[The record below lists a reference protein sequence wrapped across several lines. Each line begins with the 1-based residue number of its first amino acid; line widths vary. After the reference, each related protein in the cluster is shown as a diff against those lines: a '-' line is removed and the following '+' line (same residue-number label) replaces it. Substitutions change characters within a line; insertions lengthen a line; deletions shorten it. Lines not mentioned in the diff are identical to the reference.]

1 MQTDINK
8 SNFPIRNSISKKRA
22 FRKEGHICNWS
33 EKFKKKPGN
42 HLLSHRLAAV
52 PSARERFTYVFG
64 MGTCISTPLWSPGRF
79 TVIGKTCSQWGQ
91 SVSEPKRQY
100 GQASRLISTGRL
112 NASLHLHLRPINQ
125 VVCLV
130 PSVDSRS
137 KGFLILRRASHL
149 DAFSGYPFRTWPPG
163 TCAWQHNRYTRGS
176 SSSVLSY

>member
-1 MQTDINK
+1 MRASIYQLQGYNLEDKDKKNLATTYSPTDELQYHRRG
-8 SNFPIRNSISKKRA
+8 SVLLTCSGWERVFPLRY
-22 FRKEGHICNWS
+22 GHQEDS
-33 EKFKKKPGN
+33 
-42 HLLSHRLAAV
+42 
-52 PSARERFTYVFG
+52 PSSG
-64 MGTCISTPLWSPGRF
+64 
-79 TVIGKTCSQWGQ
+79 TCSQWGQ

-149 DAFSGYPFRTWPPG
+149 DAFSGYPFRT
-163 TCAWQHNRYTRGS
+163 
-176 SSSVLSY
+176 